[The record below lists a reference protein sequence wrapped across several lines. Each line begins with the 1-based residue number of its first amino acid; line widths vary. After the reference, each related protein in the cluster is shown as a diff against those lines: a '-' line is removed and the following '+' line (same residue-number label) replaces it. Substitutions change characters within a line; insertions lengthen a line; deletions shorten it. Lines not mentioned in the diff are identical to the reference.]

1 MSTHALRTRRIG
13 KGLNSVRFCPCFVYM
28 CLAHVNAC
36 MRAASPWAPTSARPS
51 GVAEGV
57 PSAGRMFEAWMA
69 ARIDCFMRE
78 AGCCGG
84 CAGVM
89 SAEDAMGGRRV
100 ITPFLEIT
108 MVSVPAYTQRQCM
121 IDDEEHAKRGSSKQY
136 ESWDQVGK

>member
-1 MSTHALRTRRIG
+1 
-13 KGLNSVRFCPCFVYM
+13 
-28 CLAHVNAC
+28 
-36 MRAASPWAPTSARPS
+36 
-51 GVAEGV
+51 
-57 PSAGRMFEAWMA
+57 MFEAWMA